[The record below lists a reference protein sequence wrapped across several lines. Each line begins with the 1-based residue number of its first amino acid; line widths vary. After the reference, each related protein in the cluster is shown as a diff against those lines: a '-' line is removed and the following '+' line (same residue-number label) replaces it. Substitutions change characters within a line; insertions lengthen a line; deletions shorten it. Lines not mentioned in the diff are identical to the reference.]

1 MDFASIRVITDD
13 VKRLVTFY
21 EQVTGTV
28 AQWGNE
34 LFAQLAT
41 PVGTLAIASTRTMEL
56 FGASAAHAAD
66 NRSVLIEFRVEDV
79 DGEAARLRAAGV
91 ELVLEPTTQPWGN
104 RSVLFR
110 DPDGNLVNFF
120 TPVTPETKQKFGR

>member
-13 VKRLVTFY
+13 VRRLVTFY
-21 EQVTGTV
+21 EQITGTA
-28 AQWGNE
+28 AQWGSE
-34 LFAQLAT
+34 QFAQLVT
-41 PVGTLAIASTRTMEL
+41 PVGTLAIASTATMDR
-56 FGASAAHAAD
+56 FGAGAAHGAD
-66 NRSVLIEFRVEDV
+66 NRSVLIEFRVADV
-79 DGEAARLRAAGV
+79 DGEAGKLRGLGV

-120 TPVTPETKQKFGR
+120 TPVPAAGPRP

>member
-1 MDFASIRVITDD
+1 MDFASNRVITDD
-13 VKRLVTFY
+13 VARLVGFY
-21 EQVTGTV
+21 EQVTGMA
-28 AQWGNE
+28 AQWGSE
-34 LFAQLAT
+34 QFAQFVT

-56 FGASAAHAAD
+56 FGAGAAHAGD
-66 NRSVLIEFRVEDV
+66 NRSVLIEFRVDDV
-79 DGEAARLRAAGV
+79 DGEAGKLRGLGV

-120 TPVTPETKQKFGR
+120 TPVRAAAQSRA

>member
-1 MDFASIRVITDD
+1 MDFASIRVITAD
-13 VKRLVTFY
+13 VERLVAFY
-21 EQVTGTV
+21 EQITGLT
-28 AQWGNE
+28 AQWGSE
-34 LFAQLAT
+34 QFAQFVT

-56 FGASAAHAAD
+56 FGAGAAHAAD
-66 NRSVLIEFRVEDV
+66 NRSVLVEFRVDDV
-79 DGEAARLRAAGV
+79 DGSAGRLRELGV

-120 TPVTPETKQKFGR
+120 TPVRVASSRP